1 MTNMK
6 LLAQCYTDVLN
17 SMADYTASLEAD
29 TKLEALE
36 EDMAVVEKLS
46 VILKRIGETQVIEL
60 VEQVASAASKSFD
73 EIALLVSQA
82 MRASIE

>member
-1 MTNMK
+1 MTNME

-36 EDMAVVEKLS
+36 EDMAVIEKLS

-60 VEQVASAASKSFD
+60 VEQDLDNTTNEEVGD
-73 EIALLVSQA
+73 EEI
-82 MRASIE
+82 

>member
-36 EDMAVVEKLS
+36 EDANVIEKLS

-60 VEQVASAASKSFD
+60 VEQDLDNTTNEEVGD
-73 EIALLVSQA
+73 EEI
-82 MRASIE
+82 

>member
-36 EDMAVVEKLS
+36 EDVAVIEKLS

-60 VEQVASAASKSFD
+60 VEQDLDNTTNEEVGD
-73 EIALLVSQA
+73 EEI
-82 MRASIE
+82 